1 LRVGRL
7 RVGRLRVGGTYLG
20 GPRVSRVGIRSR
32 RGRGVGNKAGQASS
46 ALDIAPL
53 ARRAAVVA

>member
-1 LRVGRL
+1 L